1 MNRKPLILI
10 LISVPFMFCALTSFA
25 ILQSCNNT
33 NCAVSEL
40 ESLSPLNIIKK
51 KHSVN
56 TTNSNSSN
64 ASGSNSGPDSQSS
77 NCDGTNCNNNSSSQN
92 NLGSQTGDVGSSNNN
107 SGTPTDSSCNVKDM
121 KFVFPMGGGFDISP
135 VDNNLIV
142 YSIPDSNDIAQLH
155 TRNLSTGLDVCLSCN
170 NPNAMSETLHKGLPS
185 FTADGKYIVL
195 QAEMENHPFE
205 NQLGYLGAGWF
216 NNIWI
221 TKLDGSKWWQLTDY
235 PHGANDRYGVL
246 FPKISPNGKN
256 VAWGYLYSAK
266 PADVY
271 QYSLGNFVENT
282 DPWGLW
288 KLNIAD
294 LNLDGTPR
302 LENISSKRLED
313 GDFYETQNWSS
324 DSSKIM
330 FASDIG
336 KNHPYR
342 IDIWSYNI
350 NDAKLQHL
358 INTDN
363 SWEEMGAFSPHSRKI
378 SYMSSDCCSWV
389 PNADAIPFRSSLA
402 TELYIMDSDLKN
414 KKQLTNF
421 NSDGIPAGTFP
432 IEFPHVRTIVDN
444 QHWSSDGKSIY
455 FEMLFYN
462 KDKNPQ
468 KVAGGGLWR
477 IDFVGECG

>member
-1 MNRKPLILI
+1 MNRRPLILI
-10 LISVPFMFCALTSFA
+10 LIAIPFLFCALTSFA
-25 ILQSCNNT
+25 ILQSCDET
-33 NCAVSEL
+33 YCAVNEL
-40 ESLSPLNIIKK
+40 ENFSPLKVIKK
-51 KHSVN
+51 
-56 TTNSNSSN
+56 NSNSLV
-64 ASGSNSGPDSQSS
+64 DSS
-77 NCDGTNCNNNSSSQN
+77 
-92 NLGSQTGDVGSSNNN
+92 GSSNNN
-107 SGTPTDSSCNVKDM
+107 SASDSGSLNCEGNDCDLPASDSSSSNDKDGGGNSTNNDNSSTDSSCKVKDM
-121 KFVFPMGGGFDISP
+121 KFILPMGGGFDISP
-135 VDNNLIV
+135 VDKNLIA
-142 YSIPDSNDIAQLH
+142 YSIPDSDGIAQLH

-170 NPNAMSETLHKGLPS
+170 NPNAMSEGLHKGLPS

-195 QAEMENHPFE
+195 QAEMESHPFE
-205 NQLGYLGAGWF
+205 DQLGYLGAGWF

-221 TKLDGSKWWQLTDY
+221 TKLDGSQWWQLTDY
-235 PHGANDRYGVL
+235 PHGANDRFGVL
-246 FPKISPNGKN
+246 FPKVSPNGKK

-266 PADVY
+266 PADIY

-288 KLNIAD
+288 KLNTAD
-294 LNLDGTPR
+294 LKLDGTPR

-342 IDIWSYNI
+342 IDIWSYNV
-350 NDAKLQHL
+350 NDSKLQHL

-363 SWEEMGAFSPHSRKI
+363 SWEEMGAFSPHNSKI
-378 SYMSSDCCSWV
+378 SYMSSDCCNWN

-414 KKQLTNF
+414 SKQLTSF
-421 NSDGIPAGTFP
+421 NSTGIPAGTFV
-432 IEFPHVRTIVDN
+432 IEFPHIRTIVDN
-444 QHWSSDGKSIY
+444 QEWGTDGRSLY

-462 KDKNPQ
+462 KDQNPQ

-477 IDFVGECG
+477 IDFEGECG